1 MKIVNSNGFDAC
13 RNRKAFITTLGMCM
27 ALITAMMRY
36 FPTFS

>member
-1 MKIVNSNGFDAC
+1 MKLVNSDGFDAC
-13 RNRKAFITTLGMCM
+13 RNHKTLITLGMCV